1 VKYFWFIVYEFVLIP
16 IVVIIG
22 FVGMYFNEKLRD
34 GLSGRFRSRK
44 VLKNYLNKLSGDE
57 TIYWFHASSHGE
69 FLQTKPVLL
78 GLKEVEPH
86 TKIIVSFFSPSGY
99 NHVDDESIDC
109 KIYLPLDFYW
119 TVKSAL
125 RLVRPEKLIFA
136 AYDIWPNLIWAAKEL
151 GIPTVL
157 FAARFKKGTAKLLPV
172 VRNFYHHVYK
182 NFHSIYTITKTDH
195 NHLQSMLGNSSN
207 TTVRVLGNPRYDH
220 VKSTAD
226 KFTTEHTKSV
236 LSRKKRI
243 IFASIHDEDEKV
255 IYESVLRLLNDHKN
269 LSILWVPHEPIS
281 SVINTSIQQFNE
293 VGLKVN
299 VFSKQTPYDKDDP
312 QVIVVDVVGVLSH
325 LYWDGIIAYVGG
337 GFSTGIHNVMEPAIA
352 RLPILFGPR
361 YENFHEAE
369 ELINSGGG
377 WAIDNGQE
385 LFDKINMLLSDNS
398 KIIPASLAATDVI
411 HKNIGAATRVV
422 RGIIR
427 D

>member
-1 VKYFWFIVYEFVLIP
+1 MKYFWFFVYKIILIP
-16 IVVIIG
+16 IVVVIG
-22 FVGMYFNEKLRD
+22 AIGLCFNKKLRD
-34 GLSGRFRSRK
+34 GLFGRFQTRK
-44 VLKNYLNKLSGDE
+44 VLKNYLNELNGDE
-57 TIYWFHASSHGE
+57 RIYWFHASSHGE

-86 TKIIVSFFSPSGY
+86 AKLIVSFFSPSGY
-99 NHVDDESIDC
+99 QHVNDESIDC

-157 FAARFKKGTAKLLPV
+157 FAARFKKGTGKLLPV

-182 NFHSIYTITKTDH
+182 DFHSIYTITKTDH
-195 NHLQSMLGNSSN
+195 NHLQLMLENSSN
-207 TTVRVLGNPRYDH
+207 TTVRVFGNPRYDH

-243 IFASIHDEDEKV
+243 IFASIHDEDERI
-255 IYESVLRLLNDHKN
+255 IYESVLRLLNDYES
-269 LSILWVPHEPIS
+269 LSILWVPHEPIP
-281 SVINTSIQQFNE
+281 SVIDASVQRFE
-293 VGLKVN
+293 ELGFKVS

-312 QVIVVDVVGVLSH
+312 KVIVVDVVGVLSH

-352 RLPILFGPR
+352 RLPILFGPK
-361 YENFHEAE
+361 YKNFHEAE
-369 ELINSGGG
+369 ELIKSGGG
-377 WAIDNGQE
+377 WSIENGEE
-385 LFDKINMLLSDNS
+385 LFDKINILLSDDS
-398 KIIPASLAATDVI
+398 KIIPASFAATDVI
-411 HKNIGAATRVV
+411 HRNVGAATRVV

>member
-1 VKYFWFIVYEFVLIP
+1 MF
-16 IVVIIG
+16 IIG
-22 FVGMYFNEKLRD
+22 LIGMFFNKKLRD
-34 GLSGRFRSRK
+34 GVSDRFHSRK
-44 VLKNYLNKLSGDE
+44 VLKNYINDLSGDE
-57 TIYWFHASSHGE
+57 IIYWFHASSHGE
-69 FLQTKPVLL
+69 FLQIKPVLL

-86 TKIIVSFFSPSGY
+86 VKIIVSFFSPSGY

-119 TVKSAL
+119 AVKSAL
-125 RLVRPEKLIFA
+125 HLVRPEKLIFA
-136 AYDIWPNLIWAAKEL
+136 AYDIWPNLIWAAKKL

-157 FAARFKKGTAKLLPV
+157 FAARFIKKTGKLLPV
-172 VRNFYHHVYK
+172 VRNFYHYVYK
-182 NFHSIYTITKTDH
+182 DFHSIYTITKTDH
-195 NHLQSMLGNSSN
+195 NHLQLVLENSSN
-207 TTVRVLGNPRYDH
+207 TTVRVLGNPRYDQ

-243 IFASIHDEDEKV
+243 IFGSIHDEDQRV
-255 IYESVLRLLNDHKN
+255 IYDSVLRLLSNHEN
-269 LSILWVPHEPIS
+269 LSILWVPHEPIAS
-281 SVINTSIQQFNE
+281 AINASIQRFDE
-293 VGLKVN
+293 VGFKVN
-299 VFSKQTPYDKDDP
+299 VFSKQTPYDKDNP
-312 QVIVVDVVGVLSH
+312 HVIVVDIVGVLSH

-352 RLPILFGPR
+352 RLPILFGPK

-398 KIIPASLAATDVI
+398 KVISASLAATDVV
-411 HKNIGAATRVV
+411 HRNIGAATRVV
-422 RGIIR
+422 RGIVR